1 MKTYAYARVS
11 ARDQNLV
18 RQIEAFQT
26 FGVDKKNIYSD
37 KKSGKDFERKNY
49 LRLLRKLKKGDLL
62 VIKSIDRLGR
72 NYKMITE
79 EWRRIQSVLL
89 EAAEDMRHIADI
101 LENDKQLYGR
111 TSLLP
116 DQESTKIL
124 TTQVS
129 ESALGE
135 KDSAGKSSA
144 E

>member
-1 MKTYAYARVS
+1 METEKSCKNCEYFCRYYTLINIRYRPTENGFCGNSYVREATFQKNFPTACKRWEESTKRERV
-11 ARDQNLV
+11 L
-18 RQIEAFQT
+18 
-26 FGVDKKNIYSD
+26 
-37 KKSGKDFERKNY
+37 
-49 LRLLRKLKKGDLL
+49 
-62 VIKSIDRLGR
+62 
-72 NYKMITE
+72 
-79 EWRRIQSVLL
+79 RRIRGALL
-89 EAAEDMRHIADI
+89 DMAEDVRHIAEI

-116 DQESTKIL
+116 DQESTEIL

>member
-1 MKTYAYARVS
+1 MRFKREPMETEKSCKNCAYFR
-11 ARDQNLV
+11 RYYTLV
-18 RQIEAFQT
+18 ITRYRPTESGFCGNSYVREATFQ
-26 FGVDKKNIYSD
+26 
-37 KKSGKDFERKNY
+37 KNY
-49 LRLLRKLKKGDLL
+49 PTACKRWEQSTKRER
-62 VIKSIDRLGR
+62 VLGR
-72 NYKMITE
+72 I
-79 EWRRIQSVLL
+79 RSVLL
-89 EAAEDMRHIADI
+89 ETAENMRHIADI

-116 DQESTKIL
+116 DQESTEIL

>member
-1 MKTYAYARVS
+1 METEKSCKNCAYFHRYYTLIYTHYRPTANGFCGNSYVRV
-11 ARDQNLV
+11 AT
-18 RQIEAFQT
+18 FQ
-26 FGVDKKNIYSD
+26 
-37 KKSGKDFERKNY
+37 KNY
-49 LRLLRKLKKGDLL
+49 MTACQRGGQSTNRA
-62 VIKSIDRLGR
+62 RALGGIR
-72 NYKMITE
+72 
-79 EWRRIQSVLL
+79 SVLL
-89 EAAEDMRHIADI
+89 ETAENMRHIADI

-116 DQESTKIL
+116 DQESTEIL

>member
-1 MKTYAYARVS
+1 MRHAT
-11 ARDQNLV
+11 
-18 RQIEAFQT
+18 FQ
-26 FGVDKKNIYSD
+26 
-37 KKSGKDFERKNY
+37 KNY
-49 LRLLRKLKKGDLL
+49 PPACKRGEQSIKREL
-62 VIKSIDRLGR
+62 VLGR
-72 NYKMITE
+72 I
-79 EWRRIQSVLL
+79 RGVLL
-89 EAAEDMRHIADI
+89 ETAKNMRHIADI

-116 DQESTKIL
+116 DQESTEIL